1 MERKYISIDGR
12 RRSSRDGGGGSWV
25 EEEEGLLLLCF
36 MVVVAVLGNVGAS
49 IDLLLLSYFLPC
61 LCLGDTYNIVVG
73 LVGT

>member
-49 IDLLLLSYFLPC
+49 CIDLLLLSYFLSA
-61 LCLGDTYNIVVG
+61 LLVLGRYIHSG
-73 LVGT
+73 RLW